1 MKKIFGIVGAGGHG
15 REIMPLAR
23 INLADELARGD
34 AELLFVVE
42 DLEKEYFANGHKVI
56 SIEMFLKIDGDLH
69 FNIAIGNSQAR
80 ERLSSL
86 LTSKGCRPFG
96 VIAGDVTI
104 LDCNQIGEGYTIS
117 PQTIITSNVTI
128 GAYFQANC
136 QCVISHDCRI
146 GDFVTLAPGV
156 RCNGNVIIE
165 DHAYIGAGSV
175 IINGANDKPL
185 IIGSNSII
193 GMGSVV
199 ITNVDPYATVVGNPA
214 RIIRTRSP
222 IL

>member
-1 MKKIFGIVGAGGHG
+1 MKNFFGIVGAGGHG

-23 INLADELARGD
+23 INLAAELAGRQS
-34 AELLFVVE
+34 ELLFVVE
-42 DLEKEYFANGHKVI
+42 DLEEEYFVNGHKVI
-56 SIEMFLKIDGDLH
+56 SFETFVKIEGILH

-86 LTSKGCRPFG
+86 LISKGCRPFG
-96 VIAGDVTI
+96 VTARDVTI
-104 LDCNQIGEGYTIS
+104 LDSVQVGEGCTLS

-128 GAYFQANC
+128 GDYFQANC

-165 DHAYIGAGSV
+165 NHAYIGASAV
-175 IINGANDKPL
+175 IINGNMNKPL
-185 IIGSNSII
+185 IIGKNAVV
-193 GMGSVV
+193 GMGAVV
-199 ITNVDPYATVVGNPA
+199 INDVEAYTTVVGNPA
-214 RIIRTRSP
+214 KIVKKRSQVS
-222 IL
+222 